1 MLENMPEDARK
12 QLEWLI
18 NAIMKHF
25 YLLFKYNKIDY
36 VTEGSIAG
44 LWDPNTTP
52 AEEQKLFMKDLEKIY
67 GSEIKSVNDILR
79 ALSTA
84 VIKLADVITSKKFPE
99 DGKTPKRHPAL
110 HSAMAMGRRYSRHS
124 HKTQRLTNV
133 CISTSFTQFFFYM
146 LPRSFNFSSTFKNF
160 LGIP

>member
-99 DGKTPKRHPAL
+99 DEKLRNAILRCIVRWLWAGDIPDIVIKPKDSL
-110 HSAMAMGRRYSRHS
+110 MY
-124 HKTQRLTNV
+124 V
-133 CISTSFTQFFFYM
+133 
-146 LPRSFNFSSTFKNF
+146 
-160 LGIP
+160 